1 MSVFERRRLLRRKP
15 GQAMVRHRLYGP
27 LAAGFAAFDLVR
39 ARVGGRTSQMF
50 VELRRA
56 RDGEA
61 RLASRM
67 ENDHSGAAE
76 D

>member
-1 MSVFERRRLLRRKP
+1 
-15 GQAMVRHRLYGP
+15 MVHHPLYGP
-27 LAAGFAAFDLVR
+27 LAAAFAAFDLVR

-56 RDGEA
+56 PDAEVRP
-61 RLASRM
+61 RSRTD
-67 ENDHSGAAE
+67 NPDSGVAE